1 MNSLKRAFRV
11 LELLAEETKGISFN
25 ELCRR
30 CGNLAPATMS
40 RMLRALTAQ
49 GLLDKDKGSERYII
63 GGAFL
68 SLARKSLGI
77 QSLAEVVTPDVN
89 RLASATGE
97 SAAFFGLEG
106 KGMSLVAKK
115 EIEESFHYC
124 AVGTYWEPLPNDPFG
139 WACLAH
145 TGSVAAKGK
154 VDRAQLDRI
163 RKEGCLAAF
172 RDMRFKALRVVA
184 PVLTP
189 GDTQPIGSIGITAI
203 NRPGLSKIKSS
214 LKRKVKDAAQRLSS
228 RAIDPAQATKEYG
241 RKGT

>member
-1 MNSLKRAFRV
+1 MNSLKRAFKV
-11 LELLAEETKGISFN
+11 LDLLADEPRGISFN

-30 CGNLAPATMS
+30 CDNLAPATMS
-40 RMLRALTAQ
+40 RMLRSLTAQ
-49 GLLDKDKGSERYII
+49 GLMEKDKQGERYII

-77 QSLAEVVTPDVN
+77 QSLAEMVTPDVN

-106 KGMSLVAKK
+106 KGMCLVAKK

-145 TGSVAAKGK
+145 TGSAAAKGE
-154 VDRAQLDRI
+154 VDKKQLDRI
-163 RKEGCLAAF
+163 RQEGCLAAF
-172 RDMRFKALRVVA
+172 RDMRFRVLRVVA
-184 PVLTP
+184 PVLAP
-189 GDTQPIGSIGITAI
+189 SSKQPIGTIGITVI
-203 NRPGLSKIKSS
+203 NRPGLGKIRSS
-214 LKRKVKDAAQRLSS
+214 LKRKVKDAAQRLSA
-228 RAIDPAQATKEYG
+228 RAIAPAQANK
-241 RKGT
+241 K